1 MARQYGAPRTPKYSA
16 EDNRERYT
24 PNGRKDA
31 VPKPRNQDPSP
42 DTRTVEAFHRNA
54 AVDTRPEDIHHRLGN
69 DPNRASPGNHKHD
82 GSDAPLIL
90 EGYTISGVKATPSTV
105 LPSIIAALVRLGATD
120 ATT

>member
-1 MARQYGAPRTPKYSA
+1 MDRQNGTPPGPKFSG
-16 EDNRERYT
+16 DDKRDRYT
-24 PNGRKDA
+24 PQSKDA
-31 VPKPRNQDPSP
+31 TPKTRSDNPSP
-42 DTRTVEAFHRNA
+42 DNRTVEAFHRT
-54 AVDTRPEDIHHRLGN
+54 VSRDTRPEDIHHTLGN